1 MTSAQSRL
9 LQAGQTFGCSL
20 MCSEALAPMC
30 LSNGTTGMLAS
41 LSTSSSFSGSLL
53 RLRSCLRLSMY
64 TTDEMEALIPCASLE
79 SQSTKDS
86 SESTHVSK
94 YTLTVKHTVPLV
106 RHVSEETAY
115 GPHALVPP
123 HQHLRDHGVIGSTA
137 TYTVSVVL
145 HLDVEVPVLVWQ
157 GIAPDLER
165 EPGDVLVASWVE
177 TEMIAEP

>member
-9 LQAGQTFGCSL
+9 LHTGQTFGCPL
-20 MCSEALAPMC
+20 MCSDAFAPMC

-41 LSTSSSFSGSLL
+41 LSMSSSFSGSLL
-53 RLRSCLRLSMY
+53 RLRSCLLLYIY
-64 TTDEMEALIPCASLE
+64 TTDEMEALTPWRFVREPVHKGLVIKHTQP
-79 SQSTKDS
+79 
-86 SESTHVSK
+86 K

-145 HLDVEVPVLVWQ
+145 HLDVEVPVLIW
-157 GIAPDLER
+157 
-165 EPGDVLVASWVE
+165 
-177 TEMIAEP
+177 

>member
-1 MTSAQSRL
+1 MSQQRKWIL
-9 LQAGQTFGCSL
+9 PQ
-20 MCSEALAPMC
+20 
-30 LSNGTTGMLAS
+30 NV
-41 LSTSSSFSGSLL
+41 TSSQLRSFL
-53 RLRSCLRLSMY
+53 RLYIY
-64 TTDEMEALIPCASLE
+64 TTDEMEALTPCGSYE

-86 SESTHVSK
+86 SESTH
-94 YTLTVKHTVPLV
+94 TVQVHVNSQAHRPPPLV

-145 HLDVEVPVLVWQ
+145 HLDVEVPVLIWQ

-165 EPGDVLVASWVE
+165 EPGDVLVASWVRRRW
-177 TEMIAEP
+177 